1 MIPEL
6 VSTPGMDFLKVKDVY
21 SPGSHIGLGWN
32 TVNYGWGW
40 RRLTKST
47 CTHTYSYLRVRVC
60 ACVRHAFVQY
70 VRHQRSLPVISR
82 HVPGKLQLSSQQYSH
97 STFSDMRDFS
107 KKKKK
112 IIHAT
117 FCLIWKKKVSHL
129 LCVTSEPQRH
139 EINSYGWWKVKDTLD
154 FHQIREWAATLCKIK
169 STFLILS
176 FHGSPQLNI

>member
-1 MIPEL
+1 M
-6 VSTPGMDFLKVKDVY
+6 KY
-21 SPGSHIGLGWN
+21 SQLWL
-32 TVNYGWGW
+32 
-40 RRLTKST
+40 RLTKADKEHMHTHILIPTGT
-47 CTHTYSYLRVRVC
+47 CVCVCPSCICAVC
-60 ACVRHAFVQY
+60 A
-70 VRHQRSLPVISR
+70 S
-82 HVPGKLQLSSQQYSH
+82 
-97 STFSDMRDFS
+97 STFPSCQTCPWEITAQLTAIQSQHFLWYERFL
-107 KKKKK
+107 KKKIK

-154 FHQIREWAATLCKIK
+154 FHQIRGWAATLCKIK